1 MQIYDLLHEL
11 LFFTILDLL
20 ALILFSAGIYSFYN
34 GLILNGVLTLILGV
48 LILTYFLTRRK
59 LRNKNKIANFE
70 SIEIIAP
77 YLNSNK
83 NTKIK
88 IMLELL

>member
-1 MQIYDLLHEL
+1 M
-11 LFFTILDLL
+11 L